1 MQYYA
6 QQIAIAVVLIL
17 GLLLA
22 VYFGINVVDGN
33 YQFILLFVGLALVLA
48 LFGIIKD
55 KAWVLLP
62 LAVVI
67 PWKFNFLPGR
77 FSFFEFA
84 ILAGAGFYFTSY
96 LSIQKRM
103 PRVGPVWI
111 WLPFTV
117 LFAVILY
124 HWYVGGIGM
133 SLFGGDTFGA
143 RRNLNFIFAI
153 MAFTLIL
160 TLHKG
165 DMKMVERLPLFYF
178 LAALVGLVPYYVT
191 TLFPSTAGVIFQIFG
206 TFDST
211 ALMLASTSVTEVV
224 VENRQ
229 QGLATVATALQVFLI
244 SRYAITTWWRPERFW
259 VLLLSGLCFY
269 GAILSGFRSSVFVYL
284 IVSVV
289 AAFMTIRW
297 KVLPFALLGMIVIG
311 FFTAGHGHLF
321 QLPKMVQR
329 SLSFLPGDWDNVV
342 IQSAKSSNAFRENIT
357 NVYLDE
363 FAGKSPWIGTG
374 FQFDPQQFLDQTMT
388 VSESGEMQAYGF
400 ITRKDYH
407 VGWISVYD
415 TTGIIGCVAFGFLC
429 LVLLLKA
436 VTFIARE
443 KRPKPVQIW
452 ACAYV
457 IAEIIA
463 YFTVFG
469 ALQNSIVSLAVFGG
483 ILFVA
488 VDDLPQYYKKKQE
501 QEQELES
508 ASLQPAGNLLSANQA
523 IGKGI

>member
-33 YQFILLFVGLALVLA
+33 YQFILLFVGLAFVLA

-77 FSFFEFA
+77 FSFFELA
-84 ILAGAGFYFTSY
+84 ILAGAGFYCTSY

-133 SLFGGDTFGA
+133 SLLGGDTFGA

-165 DMKMVERLPLFYF
+165 DMKMLERLPLFYF

-191 TLFPSTAGVIFQIFG
+191 TVFPSTAGVIFQIFG

-269 GAILSGFRSSVFVYL
+269 GAILSGFRSSVFFYL
-284 IVSVV
+284 VVSVV

-311 FFTAGHGHLF
+311 FFTAGHGHFF
-321 QLPKMVQR
+321 QLPQMVQR
-329 SLSFLPGDWDNVV
+329 SLSFLPGDWDDSVV
-342 IQSAKSSNAFRENIT
+342 RSTKSSNAFRENMAK
-357 NVYLDE
+357 VYLDE
-363 FAGKSPWIGTG
+363 FAGISPWIGTG
-374 FQFDPQQFLDQTMT
+374 FQFSPKQFFDQTMT
-388 VSESGEMQAYGF
+388 VSEGADAQSYGF

-415 TTGIIGCVAFGFLC
+415 TTGIIGSTAFGILC
-429 LVLLLKA
+429 LVLLFKA
-436 VTFIARE
+436 ATFIARE

-457 IAEIIA
+457 IAEIIS

-469 ALQNSIVSLAVFGG
+469 ALQSTIVSLAVFGG
-483 ILFVA
+483 ILCVA

-501 QEQELES
+501 QELE
-508 ASLQPAGNLLSANQA
+508 AAGLQPAGNLLSPNQA